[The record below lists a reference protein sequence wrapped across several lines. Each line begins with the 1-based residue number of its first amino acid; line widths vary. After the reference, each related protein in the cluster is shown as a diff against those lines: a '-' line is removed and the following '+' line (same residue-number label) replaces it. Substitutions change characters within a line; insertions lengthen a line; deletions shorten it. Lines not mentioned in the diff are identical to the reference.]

1 MEGLIRDGVGD
12 LAGFASGHLS
22 SALAAGDAHFFED
35 IPSSPAKIR
44 ELLESNQVRICVNV
58 SSSIRL
64 YLFSCMRSC

>member
-44 ELLESNQVRICVNV
+44 ELLESNQVLIYKFVCLHT
-58 SSSIRL
+58 STCSHAAL
-64 YLFSCMRSC
+64 D